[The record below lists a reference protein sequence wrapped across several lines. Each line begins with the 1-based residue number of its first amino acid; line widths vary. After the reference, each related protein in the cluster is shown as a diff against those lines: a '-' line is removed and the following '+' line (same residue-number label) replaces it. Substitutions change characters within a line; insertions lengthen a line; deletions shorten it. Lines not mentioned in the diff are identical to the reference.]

1 MKGIPAVYFHS
12 LCATQNYDFGVKE
25 TGQNR
30 TINRRKWDAGEL
42 EELLKD
48 EKNNSGEIFEW
59 YTRSLRMRASC
70 PAFHPEASQEIL
82 DFGEKIFVFERKS
95 IDGNQTILC
104 LFNFSD
110 AGVCINKN
118 EVVLSYFPNEKAK
131 DLIKGGEII
140 IHGGNL
146 EMRPYQALWL
156 CKV

>member
-1 MKGIPAVYFHS
+1 
-12 LCATQNYDFGVKE
+12 
-25 TGQNR
+25 
-30 TINRRKWDAGEL
+30 
-42 EELLKD
+42 
-48 EKNNSGEIFEW
+48 
-59 YTRSLRMRASC
+59 MRASC

-110 AGVCINKN
+110 AGVSINKN